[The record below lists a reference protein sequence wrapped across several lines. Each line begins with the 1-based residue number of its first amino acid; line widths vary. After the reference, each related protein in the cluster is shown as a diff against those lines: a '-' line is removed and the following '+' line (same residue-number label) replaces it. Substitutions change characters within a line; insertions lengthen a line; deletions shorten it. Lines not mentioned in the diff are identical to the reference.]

1 MQSLKKLFILVL
13 PLLVLVYGQETS
25 GSSSGSI
32 DNQNKEELNL
42 VTVHAEDAHLPS
54 ILAILAKESGYNI
67 VTDPNVNRQ
76 EKISIHLDD
85 VPIEQAIN
93 LVVRA
98 VGLSYEVVGN
108 SFLIADPKKLKEEVG
123 VSSFV
128 IELKYAS
135 AEEVKTMLQDISD
148 QIQVDISGNKLL
160 VNASPKKIA
169 EIQEVVRQIDIP
181 AIQIMLETR
190 LIEVAADAE
199 EQLGIDWSR
208 LSKFTTILAENAL
221 DEATGGS
228 IVPDDQTLGQKP
240 TTMPFD
246 PLKTDLD
253 DGSQII
259 PRYFSRQMTAF
270 DITLDMLMKAN
281 QAEVLADSRLT
292 TLNGREASIK
302 LVDIVPYILSSGGV
316 GGQVQVQREEV
327 GIKLDINPTVN
338 TDGFITVKVEPEV
351 STIFEF
357 IGPDNNIP
365 RVKSRQSSTT
375 IRVKDGESIIIGGL
389 LSNDRKQTLYKV
401 PILHKIPWIGKK
413 LFTSKNLVERKTDL
427 IIQITP
433 RIVIDNYT
441 GIMKTDRMRS
451 FEKNLLGQSETGS
464 NDGQDEETSDPDN
477 RPTYRG
483 IWDDNSTSTLPEQ
496 IESDQE

>member
-13 PLLVLVYGQETS
+13 PLLALVYGQETS
-25 GSSSGSI
+25 GSSSRSI

-169 EIQEVVRQIDIP
+169 EIQDVVKQIDIP

-190 LIEVAADAE
+190 LIEVAADSE

-228 IVPDDQTLGQKP
+228 IIPDDQTLGQKP

-253 DGSQII
+253 DGSQIV

-401 PILHKIPWIGKK
+401 PILHKIPWIGEK

-451 FEKNLLGQSETGS
+451 FEKNLLGESDAGG
-464 NDGQDEETSDPDN
+464 NDAQDEETSDLDN

>member
-1 MQSLKKLFILVL
+1 MQSLRIFIKIIAMFTLFI
-13 PLLVLVYGQETS
+13 YAQ
-25 GSSSGSI
+25 
-32 DNQNKEELNL
+32 QNVDIANNANDQDADDLNL

-135 AEEVKTMLQDISD
+135 AEEIKSMLQDISD

-169 EIQEVVRQIDIP
+169 EIQDVVKQIDIP

-190 LIEVAADAE
+190 LIEVAADSE

-221 DEATGGS
+221 DETTGGS
-228 IVPDDQTLGQKP
+228 IIPDDQTLGQKP

-246 PLKTDLD
+246 PLKSSLKE
-253 DGSQII
+253 GSQIV

-365 RVKSRQSSTT
+365 RV
-375 IRVKDGESIIIGGL
+375 
-389 LSNDRKQTLYKV
+389 
-401 PILHKIPWIGKK
+401 
-413 LFTSKNLVERKTDL
+413 
-427 IIQITP
+427 
-433 RIVIDNYT
+433 
-441 GIMKTDRMRS
+441 
-451 FEKNLLGQSETGS
+451 
-464 NDGQDEETSDPDN
+464 
-477 RPTYRG
+477 
-483 IWDDNSTSTLPEQ
+483 
-496 IESDQE
+496 

>member
-13 PLLVLVYGQETS
+13 PLLVLVYGQGTS

-32 DNQNKEELNL
+32 NNQNKEELNL

-135 AEEVKTMLQDISD
+135 AEEVKAMLQDISD

-169 EIQEVVRQIDIP
+169 EIQDVVKQIDIP

-208 LSKFTTILAENAL
+208 LSRFTTILAENAL

-228 IVPDDQTLGQKP
+228 IIPDDQTLGQKP

-253 DGSQII
+253 DGSQIV

-401 PILHKIPWIGKK
+401 PILHKIPWLGEK

-451 FEKNLLGQSETGS
+451 FEKNLLGESDAGS
-464 NDGQDEETSDPDN
+464 NDVQDEETSDPDN

-496 IESDQE
+496 I